1 MQLIT
6 ISVLPVII
14 ILFYIYRRD
23 KYEKEPLGLLL
34 KAFAGGIFS
43 AIAVILLLSPLDGL
57 FPPVEN
63 IFNNALV
70 NAFAWAAIPEE
81 LLKFLFLYWI
91 IWKNRNFNENFD
103 GIVYA
108 VFVSLGFAC
117 LENILYVT
125 QHGMSV
131 GIMRAVLSVPAHA
144 LFGIIM
150 GYYFSIARFSDTN
163 TTLNLS
169 KSLLYAI
176 MAHGIYDFII
186 FWYVGSAEAEPLLSL
201 ILVIVFVVFIAFL
214 WRIGFRKI
222 RKHVESSVFIPSSG
236 SMPYGDR

>member
-14 ILFYIYRRD
+14 ILLYIYRRD

-34 KAFAGGIFS
+34 KAFTGGIFS
-43 AIAVILLLSPLDGL
+43 AIAVILLLSPLNGI
-57 FPPVEN
+57 FPPIESVL
-63 IFNNALV
+63 NNALF

-117 LENILYVT
+117 LENLLYVT
-125 QHGMSV
+125 QHGISV
-131 GIMRAVLSVPAHA
+131 GIMRAALSVPAHA
-144 LFGIIM
+144 LFGVIM
-150 GYYFSIARFSDTN
+150 GYYFSIARFSDTS
-163 TTLNLS
+163 TALNLF

-176 MAHGIYDFII
+176 IAHGIYDFII
-186 FWYVGSAEAEPLLSL
+186 FWYIGTAEAEPLFSL
-201 ILVIVFVVFIAFL
+201 ILVIVFVVFIVFL

-222 RKHVESSVFIPSSG
+222 KHHVELSVF
-236 SMPYGDR
+236 RK

>member
-1 MQLIT
+1 MQLII

-14 ILFYIYRRD
+14 ILLYIYRRD

-34 KAFAGGIFS
+34 KAFTGGIFS
-43 AIAVILLLSPLDGL
+43 AISVILLLMPLDGVFL
-57 FPPVEN
+57 PIEN
-63 IFNNALV
+63 VFINAFV

-81 LLKFLFLYWI
+81 LLKFLFLYRI
-91 IWKNRNFNENFD
+91 IWKNRNFNENYD

-117 LENILYVT
+117 LENIFYVT

-144 LFGIIM
+144 LFGVIM
-150 GYYFSIARFSDTN
+150 GYYFSIARFSDTS
-163 TTLNLS
+163 TVLNLT

-176 MAHGIYDFII
+176 VAHGFYDFII
-186 FWYVGSAEAEPLLSL
+186 FWYVGSAAGNPLLAL
-201 ILVIVFVVFIAFL
+201 ILMVVFIVFIVFL

-222 RKHVESSVFIPSSG
+222 RKHVDSSVFINN
-236 SMPYGDR
+236 

>member
-1 MQLIT
+1 MQLIA

-34 KAFAGGIFS
+34 KAFVGGIFS
-43 AIAVILLLSPLDGL
+43 AVAVILLLSPLDGV
-57 FPPVEN
+57 FPAIESV
-63 IFNNALV
+63 INNALV

-81 LLKFLFLYWI
+81 LFKFLFLYWI
-91 IWKNRNFNENFD
+91 IWNNRNFNENFD

-117 LENILYVT
+117 LENIFYVT
-125 QHGMSV
+125 QHGMGV

-144 LFGIIM
+144 LFGVIM
-150 GYYFSIARFSDTN
+150 GYYFSIARFSHTN
-163 TTLNLS
+163 TALNLL

-186 FWYVGSAEAEPLLSL
+186 FWYVGTAEAEPLFSL
-201 ILVIVFVVFIAFL
+201 ILVITFIVFIVFL

-222 RKHVESSVFIPSSG
+222 KHHVELSVF
-236 SMPYGDR
+236 RK